1 MNEKR
6 RAGRVKRGLLIAAL
20 VLAVLVVVATV
31 VVTGVV
37 PMGTVI
43 LRLDQET
50 YSPNETVTLTI
61 RSLRTGSVC
70 FGSPFRVQRF
80 ENGNWVDVPLDRF
93 WTMEL
98 IGIGPGGACR
108 QSFVPAQDFFET
120 PIPGRYRVVKEVQV
134 GMIHA
139 GANRET
145 RILIAEFRIR

>member
-6 RAGRVKRGLLIAAL
+6 RAGQVKRRLLMAIL
-20 VLAVLVVVATV
+20 VLALLVAVATV

-61 RSLRTGSVC
+61 RSLRTGIVQ
-70 FGSPFRVQRF
+70 FGTFFRVQRF

-93 WTMEL
+93 WAMVL
-98 IGIGPGGACR
+98 IGIGPGGAYR
-108 QSFVPAQDFFET
+108 QSFVPADDFFET
-120 PIPGRYRVVKEVQV
+120 PSPGRYRVVKEVQV

>member
-20 VLAVLVVVATV
+20 VLALLVAVATV

-61 RSLRTGSVC
+61 RSLRTGIVQ
-70 FGSPFRVQRF
+70 FGTFFRVQRF
-80 ENGNWVDVPLDRF
+80 EDGNWVDVPLDRF

-98 IGIGPGGACR
+98 IGIGPGGAFR